1 MSTEN
6 ELGKES
12 TMATQ
17 IQALTIAGNAA
28 EGIVVPELA
37 GEGHASLIVIR
48 LKRGFL
54 MCGYL
59 SLEKAEQLGEVAVRV
74 AGAGIDEVLANPITG
89 ITKKAQELGIAD
101 GMTGAEAAAI
111 LNR

>member
-59 SLEKAEQLGEVAVRV
+59 SLEKAEQLG
-74 AGAGIDEVLANPITG
+74 
-89 ITKKAQELGIAD
+89 IAD